1 MNDSIFIWYTRTTVI
16 DSSMKWIDS
25 ISRWYYSTQ
34 LLASW
39 IDSISIR
46 WLSVRH
52 CVGYLAAYWNQNEQ
66 GFYQILNVH
75 VFWMVFSPYQISE
88 WTCSWMIFPTIRFWK
103 NRFLNVFFPVRFSM
117 IYIFYRYYS
126 LYRWPNGLPGTAGLG
141 QGQSGQYGPTY
152 TSGHA
157 VLAHG
162 LHTWPRHG
170 PIRLGP
176 AQPARRH
183 VSPLCS
189 SLK

>member
-103 NRFLNVFFPVRFSM
+103 NRFLNVFFPVRFSI
-117 IYIFYRYYS
+117 IYIFYRYCS
-126 LYRWPNGLPGTAGLG
+126 LYNGQMGCLARPGWAKVS
-141 QGQSGQYGPTY
+141 QASMARPT
-152 TSGHA
+152 
-157 VLAHG
+157 
-162 LHTWPRHG
+162 
-170 PIRLGP
+170 
-176 AQPARRH
+176 RRGM
-183 VSPLCS
+183 PC
-189 SLK
+189 